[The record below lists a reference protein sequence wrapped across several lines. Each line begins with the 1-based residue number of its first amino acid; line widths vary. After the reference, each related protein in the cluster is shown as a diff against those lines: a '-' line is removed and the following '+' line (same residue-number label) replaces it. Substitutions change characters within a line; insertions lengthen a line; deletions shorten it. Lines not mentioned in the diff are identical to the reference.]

1 MPVAE
6 RVATG
11 RVPQSAPMTTPPT
24 GDGSAP
30 EPAVQPAVPTED
42 TVPAERPPA
51 SMRRAMAFMTTTS
64 MLVPVIGVASAP
76 VLARALGVEGRGEVA
91 AAMAPAALVVAVGT
105 LGLPEALTYHL
116 ARRPEAARRAL
127 ASSSAISLLLGALC
141 WTLSWAF
148 ADALTGGDS
157 SLVGIMLVGTAL
169 ALPTMVVGLLR
180 AAAAGLQMWGTI
192 AADRVLSSV
201 LRLVVL
207 LVLALAGLL
216 DVRVAVVSMSLVPVL
231 TGLVYWRVLRRRPPL
246 PPDDPL
252 LREGAGAGPGG
263 AAQPQRA
270 VTADVVAFGSRT
282 WLGSVASMATGRV
295 AQLLTAPLAGTTQLG
310 LLVVAITISDVLFI
324 LVTAVRDA
332 LFGVSA
338 RVDDR
343 EQLMAISRSATL
355 VGAVGALA
363 IGVTVPLWIGPVF
376 GEQFTAATAPTWW
389 LLLAAVANVPGL
401 MAGAGLGAW
410 GRPGLRSASFV
421 VALVVL
427 LAGFVLLVPTSGAVG
442 AGIAAVAS
450 GTAMSVFAV
459 AAAARLSG
467 APASA
472 FVVPRRSDVVA
483 LGAEGRRAVRALL
496 ARSPLRRGSRR

>member
-1 MPVAE
+1 MVG
-6 RVATG
+6 RVLAG

-24 GDGSAP
+24 ADGSAP

-64 MLVPVIGVASAP
+64 MLVPLIGVASAP

-180 AAAAGLQMWGTI
+180 GAAAGLQMWGTI

-201 LRLVVL
+201 LRLAVL
-207 LVLALAGLL
+207 LALALAGLL
-216 DVRVAVVSMSLVPVL
+216 DVRVAVISMSLVPVL

-246 PPDDPL
+246 PPGDPL
-252 LREGAGAGPGG
+252 LREREHEG
-263 AAQPQRA
+263 PQRP

-355 VGAVGALA
+355 VGAVGALV
-363 IGVTVPLWIGPVF
+363 IGATVPLWIGPVF

-427 LAGFVLLVPTSGAVG
+427 LAGFVLLVPSGGAVG
-442 AGIAAVAS
+442 AGVAAVAS
-450 GTAMSVFAV
+450 GAAMSVFAV
-459 AAAARLSG
+459 AAAARLTG
-467 APASA
+467 ARASA

-483 LGAEGRRAVRALL
+483 LGSEGRRAVRALL
-496 ARSPLRRGSRR
+496 ARSPLRRGSRRSPRR

>member
-1 MPVAE
+1 
-6 RVATG
+6 
-11 RVPQSAPMTTPPT
+11 MTTPPSA
-24 GDGSAP
+24 GGAAP
-30 EPAVQPAVPTED
+30 EPAAQPAVQPAVPTED
-42 TVPAERPPA
+42 TVPSERPPA

-64 MLVPVIGVASAP
+64 VLVPVIGVASAP
-76 VLARALGVEGRGEVA
+76 VLARALGVEGRGDVA
-91 AAMAPAALVVAVGT
+91 AAMAPAALVAAVAT

-127 ASSSAISLLLGALC
+127 ASSSAISLALGALC

-148 ADALTGGDS
+148 ADVLTDGDS

-180 AAAAGLQMWGTI
+180 GAAAGLQMWGTI
-192 AADRVLSSV
+192 AVDRVLSSV
-201 LRLVVL
+201 LRLAVL
-207 LVLALAGLL
+207 LVLALTETL
-216 DVRVAVVSMSLVPVL
+216 DVRSAVIAMSLVPVL
-231 TGLVYWRVLRRRPPL
+231 TGLVFWRVLGRRPPL

-252 LREGAGAGPGG
+252 RREDAGAGSEVGGG
-263 AAQPQRA
+263 ARVQRP
-270 VTADVVAFGSRT
+270 VTADVLAFGSRT

-355 VGAVGALA
+355 VGAAGALA

-376 GEQFTAATAPTWW
+376 GEQFTAATVPTWW

-427 LAGFVLLVPTSGAVG
+427 LAGFVLLVPGRGAVG
-442 AGIAAVAS
+442 AGVAAVAS
-450 GTAMSVFAV
+450 GAAMSVFAV

-472 FVVPRRSDVVA
+472 FVVPRRSDLVA
-483 LGAEGRRAVRALL
+483 LGDEGRRAARALVSRAL
-496 ARSPLRRGSRR
+496 PPRSPRSPRRRSRR

>member
-1 MPVAE
+1 
-6 RVATG
+6 
-11 RVPQSAPMTTPPT
+11 VPQSAPMTTPPSA
-24 GDGSAP
+24 DGSAP

-42 TVPAERPPA
+42 TVPVERPPA

-64 MLVPVIGVASAP
+64 VLVPVIGVASAP

-127 ASSSAISLLLGALC
+127 ASSSAISLALGALC

-180 AAAAGLQMWGTI
+180 GAAAGLQMWGTI

-252 LREGAGAGPGG
+252 LREGAGAGETGR
-263 AAQPQRA
+263 PQRP

-355 VGAVGALA
+355 VGAVGAVA

-389 LLLAAVANVPGL
+389 LLLAAVTNVPGL

-427 LAGFVLLVPTSGAVG
+427 LAGFVLLVPAAGAVG

-467 APASA
+467 APATA
-472 FVVPRRSDVVA
+472 FVVPRRSDVAA
-483 LGAEGRRAVRALL
+483 LGAEGRRAARALL

>member
-1 MPVAE
+1 
-6 RVATG
+6 
-11 RVPQSAPMTTPPT
+11 VPQSAPMTTPPSA
-24 GDGSAP
+24 DGSAP

-42 TVPAERPPA
+42 TVPVERPPA

-64 MLVPVIGVASAP
+64 VLVPVIGVASAP

-127 ASSSAISLLLGALC
+127 ASSSAISLALGALC

-180 AAAAGLQMWGTI
+180 GAAAGLQMWGTI

-252 LREGAGAGPGG
+252 LREGAGAGETGRS
-263 AAQPQRA
+263 QRP

-355 VGAVGALA
+355 VGAVGAVA

-389 LLLAAVANVPGL
+389 LLLAAVTNVPGL

-427 LAGFVLLVPTSGAVG
+427 LAGFVLLVPATGAVG

-467 APASA
+467 APATA
-472 FVVPRRSDVVA
+472 FVVPRRSDVAA
-483 LGAEGRRAVRALL
+483 LGAEGRRAARALL